1 MEKLCRK
8 RRRCANNRCG
18 LIVGLFVTII
28 GHQRTIY
35 RNTGRDCFMTVI
47 NSQIEFET
55 QGIGNIVDVT
65 NAVAQS
71 VAQSPLRH
79 GIVAL
84 FSPSAT
90 SGLTTIEYESGCIAD
105 LQRLFDEIASPD
117 RHYAHNA
124 RWGDGNG
131 HSHVRAALLGPSL
144 TVPFINGRLTL
155 GTWQQIVFVDF
166 DNRARRRQLVVQLI
180 GE

>member
-1 MEKLCRK
+1 MTVVSKIVELSTSGNGDVIDITGSITSAVREAAV
-8 RRRCANNRCG
+8 ANG
-18 LIVGLFVTII
+18 TVTI
-28 GHQRTIY
+28 
-35 RNTGRDCFMTVI
+35 
-47 NSQIEFET
+47 
-55 QGIGNIVDVT
+55 
-65 NAVAQS
+65 
-71 VAQSPLRH
+71 
-79 GIVAL
+79 

-90 SGLTTIEYESGCIAD
+90 SALTTLEYESGCVED
-105 LQRLFDEIASPD
+105 LQRVFNEIADPK

-144 TVPFINGRLTL
+144 TIPIIDGGLTL

-166 DNRARRRQLVVQLI
+166 DNRPRRRRLVAQIV